1 MKMQWF
7 LISLHPPPHPPSSK
21 YPRTEKFWHWIS
33 HLSHISPFYVP
44 SVFLGLSWGYVFL
57 SSFPSISLAS
67 FSLADTALSGRTFSC
82 FPFLGETGENGWS
95 FLLLQY
101 AQSLYGNHLET
112 ERADLLHTLRISRIW
127 AQPPAPRRR
136 RGCLTKTL
144 ISDCSSD
151 NPAIWMVP
159 EQNLTRVWQ
168 NSIHCSKD
176 IVKAFIHSD
185 FARCLSLAIAAS
197 SIFMLAFLVKTIAI
211 YCHLFFFFFFVMNI
225 GFLLPIW
232 TQFDYRSTGGI
243 WEPMG

>member
-1 MKMQWF
+1 MHHHILHNSRKRVGKEKLLKTNTSFITRAFLPEKFRDMKMQWF

-112 ERADLLHTLRISRIW
+112 ERADWLHTLRISRESEPNHLHPEEEEVAW
-127 AQPPAPRRR
+127 LRLWYQTVA
-136 RGCLTKTL
+136 LTTL
-144 ISDCSSD
+144 QSEWC
-151 NPAIWMVP
+151 
-159 EQNLTRVWQ
+159 QNK
-168 NSIHCSKD
+168 I
-176 IVKAFIHSD
+176 
-185 FARCLSLAIAAS
+185 
-197 SIFMLAFLVKTIAI
+197 
-211 YCHLFFFFFFVMNI
+211 
-225 GFLLPIW
+225 
-232 TQFDYRSTGGI
+232 
-243 WEPMG
+243 